1 MSTISAGTTSGT
13 TLVATGDTAGTLV
26 FKTNDT
32 GSGGTTAMTINTSQN
47 VGIGTSSPSSP
58 LNVVSASSSLAIA
71 INGRSSDGLGA
82 MYFYANNGS
91 TQYATITTSATEFR
105 LSSVPAAAV
114 QTFYT
119 NGAERMRIDSSGVLS
134 FNSGYGSVAAAY
146 GCRAWV
152 NFNGTGTVAIRASAN
167 VSSITD
173 NGTGDYTINL
183 TTAMPDIN
191 YNVIGNA
198 SNGTNWTYG
207 PAPFISSPS
216 LAEVAPTTSAV
227 RLVVGSNAGSFLDA
241 KYVCYAIF
249 R

>member
-1 MSTISAGTTSGT
+1 MSTITAGTTSGT
-13 TLVATGDTAGTLV
+13 ALQQAGDTTGTLV

-32 GSGGTTAMTINTSQN
+32 GSGGTTALT
-47 VGIGTSSPSSP
+47 IGTDQSATFAGGIVPS
-58 LNVVSASSSLAIA
+58 
-71 INGRSSDGLGA
+71 
-82 MYFYANNGS
+82 GS
-91 TQYATITTSATEFR
+91 TAPTNGMY
-105 LSSVPAAAV
+105 LPAANTLGFA
-114 QTFYT
+114 T
-119 NGAERMRIDSSGVLS
+119 NSTQVAKIDSSGVLS
-134 FNSGYGSVAAAY
+134 FNSGFGSVAAAY

-173 NGTGDYTINL
+173 NGVGDYTINM

-198 SNGTNWTYG
+198 SNGTNWTLG
-207 PAPFISSPS
+207 PSPFISSPS

-227 RLVVGSNAGSFLDA
+227 RLVVGNNSGAFLDA

>member
-1 MSTISAGTTSGT
+1 MSTITAGTTSGT
-13 TLVATGDTAGTLV
+13 ALQQAGDTTGTLV
-26 FKTNDT
+26 FKTNDS
-32 GSGGTTAMTINTSQN
+32 GSGGTTALTLGTDQSATFAG
-47 VGIGTSSPSSP
+47 GIVPS
-58 LNVVSASSSLAIA
+58 
-71 INGRSSDGLGA
+71 
-82 MYFYANNGS
+82 GS
-91 TQYATITTSATEFR
+91 TAPTNGMY
-105 LSSVPAAAV
+105 LPAAN
-114 QTFYT
+114 TLGFST
-119 NGAERMRIDSSGVLS
+119 NSTQVAKIDSSGVLS

-146 GCRAWV
+146 ACRAWV

-173 NGTGDYTINL
+173 NGTGDYTINM

-198 SNGTNWTYG
+198 SNGTNWTFG
-207 PAPFISSPS
+207 PSPFISSPS

-227 RLVVGSNAGSFLDA
+227 RLVVGNNSGSFLDA

>member
-1 MSTISAGTTSGT
+1 MSTITAGTTSGT
-13 TLVATGDTAGTLV
+13 ALQQAGDTTGTLV

-32 GSGGTTAMTINTSQN
+32 GSGGTTALTLGTDQSATFAG
-47 VGIGTSSPSSP
+47 GIVPS
-58 LNVVSASSSLAIA
+58 
-71 INGRSSDGLGA
+71 
-82 MYFYANNGS
+82 GS
-91 TQYATITTSATEFR
+91 TAPTNGMY
-105 LSSVPAAAV
+105 LPAANTLGFA
-114 QTFYT
+114 T
-119 NGAERMRIDSSGVLS
+119 NSTQVAKIDSSGVLS
-134 FNSGYGSVAAAY
+134 FNSGFGSVAAAY

-173 NGTGDYTINL
+173 NGVGDYTINM

-198 SNGTNWTYG
+198 SNGTNWTLG
-207 PAPFISSPS
+207 PSPFISSPS

-227 RLVVGSNAGSFLDA
+227 RLVVGNNSGAFLDA

>member
-32 GSGGTTAMTINTSQN
+32 GSGGTTAMTVDTSQN
-47 VGIGTSSPSSP
+47 VGIGTSSPSSYGSP
-58 LNVVSASSSLAIA
+58 LSVYAATNPTLSIASGNANAYLRLYST
-71 INGRSSDGLGA
+71 SDNN
-82 MYFYANNGS
+82 MYLTNTGGSMTMITAN
-91 TQYATITTSATEFR
+91 
-105 LSSVPAAAV
+105 
-114 QTFYT
+114 
-119 NGAERMRIDSSGVLS
+119 AERMRIDSSGVLS

-152 NFNGTGTVAIRASAN
+152 NFNGTGTVAIRASGN

-173 NGTGDYTINL
+173 NGVGDYTINL

-227 RLVVGSNAGSFLDA
+227 RLVVGNNSGSFLDA

>member
-1 MSTISAGTTSGT
+1 MSTITAGTTSGT
-13 TLVATGDTAGTLV
+13 ALQQAGDTTGTLV
-26 FKTNDT
+26 FKTNDS
-32 GSGGTTAMTINTSQN
+32 GSGGTTALTLGTDQSATF
-47 VGIGTSSPSSP
+47 VGGIVPS
-58 LNVVSASSSLAIA
+58 
-71 INGRSSDGLGA
+71 
-82 MYFYANNGS
+82 GS
-91 TQYATITTSATEFR
+91 TAPTNGMY
-105 LSSVPAAAV
+105 LPAAN
-114 QTFYT
+114 TLGFST
-119 NGAERMRIDSSGVLS
+119 NSTQVAKIDSSGVLS

-227 RLVVGSNAGSFLDA
+227 RLVVGNNSGNFLDA

>member
-32 GSGGTTAMTINTSQN
+32 GSGGTTALTLGTDQSATFAGSATATTLTIS
-47 VGIGTSSPSSP
+47 
-58 LNVVSASSSLAIA
+58 
-71 INGRSSDGLGA
+71 
-82 MYFYANNGS
+82 GS
-91 TQYATITTSATEFR
+91 TVPTNGVY
-105 LSSVPAAAV
+105 LPAANTLGFA
-114 QTFYT
+114 T
-119 NGAERMRIDSSGVLS
+119 NSTQVAKIDSSGVLS

-173 NGTGDYTINL
+173 NGVGDYTINL

-198 SNGTNWTYG
+198 SNGTNWTLG
-207 PAPFISSPS
+207 PSPFISSPS

-227 RLVVGSNAGSFLDA
+227 RLVVGNNSGAFLDA

>member
-1 MSTISAGTTSGT
+1 MSTITAGTTSGT
-13 TLVATGDTAGTLV
+13 ALQQAGDTTGTLV

-32 GSGGTTAMTINTSQN
+32 GSGGTTALTLGTDQSATFAG
-47 VGIGTSSPSSP
+47 GIVPS
-58 LNVVSASSSLAIA
+58 
-71 INGRSSDGLGA
+71 
-82 MYFYANNGS
+82 GS
-91 TQYATITTSATEFR
+91 TAPTNGMY
-105 LSSVPAAAV
+105 LPAANTLGFA
-114 QTFYT
+114 T
-119 NGAERMRIDSSGVLS
+119 NSTQVAKIDSSGVLS
-134 FNSGYGSVAAAY
+134 FNSGYGSVAAVY

-152 NFNGTGTVAIRASAN
+152 NFNGTGTVAIRASGN

-173 NGTGDYTINL
+173 NGTGDYTINF

-191 YNVIGNA
+191 YTVVGQGVNPA
-198 SNGTNWTYG
+198 SWTYG
-207 PAPFISSPS
+207 PQPFISSPS

>member
-13 TLVATGDTAGTLV
+13 ALQQAGDTTGTLV
-26 FKTNDT
+26 FKTNDS
-32 GSGGTTAMTINTSQN
+32 GSGGTTALTLGTDQSATFAG
-47 VGIGTSSPSSP
+47 GIVPS
-58 LNVVSASSSLAIA
+58 
-71 INGRSSDGLGA
+71 
-82 MYFYANNGS
+82 GS
-91 TQYATITTSATEFR
+91 TAPTNGMY
-105 LSSVPAAAV
+105 LPAAN
-114 QTFYT
+114 TLGFST
-119 NGAERMRIDSSGVLS
+119 NSTQVAKIDSSGVLS

-146 GCRAWV
+146 ACRAWV

-173 NGTGDYTINL
+173 NGTGDYTINM

-198 SNGTNWTYG
+198 SNGTNWTFG
-207 PAPFISSPS
+207 PSPFISSPS

-227 RLVVGSNAGSFLDA
+227 RLVVGNNSGSFIDA